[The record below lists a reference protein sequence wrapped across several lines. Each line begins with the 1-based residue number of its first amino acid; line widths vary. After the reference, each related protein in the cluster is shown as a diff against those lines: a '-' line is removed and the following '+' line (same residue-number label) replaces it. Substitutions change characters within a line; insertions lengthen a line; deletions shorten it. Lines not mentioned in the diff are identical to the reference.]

1 GSAAINALSPAL
13 HAVSIGGIS
22 SGDGSSASAR
32 SPSAMSRAPPRRRDV
47 AARTDSSS
55 AGTRLP
61 TSARTG
67 FQESVAAMSTDA
79 ASATMTHATNSPQ
92 IPAAPL
98 GRPGGGADTPS
109 ASAAGSRAITPAKK
123 IIHERSVRDSSRPN
137 RRKACTP
144 GTSGTSA
151 APGQPKKCTRGDARK
166 LPTQPKL
173 DSTPLPT
180 RHVASASA
188 QSAPPRKTA
197 NSNSAIPR
205 ISRFREELPTGYRS
219 RSGPSLVI

>member
-79 ASATMTHATNSPQ
+79 ASATMTHAPNAPNQASHHQATNSPQ

-98 GRPGGGADTPS
+98 GRPGGG
-109 ASAAGSRAITPAKK
+109 
-123 IIHERSVRDSSRPN
+123 
-137 RRKACTP
+137 
-144 GTSGTSA
+144 
-151 APGQPKKCTRGDARK
+151 
-166 LPTQPKL
+166 
-173 DSTPLPT
+173 
-180 RHVASASA
+180 
-188 QSAPPRKTA
+188 
-197 NSNSAIPR
+197 
-205 ISRFREELPTGYRS
+205 
-219 RSGPSLVI
+219 